1 MDYYIDVVLK
11 PDLEMRENVLLNK
24 VYTKFHK
31 ALFSLQ
37 SNDIGVSFP
46 NCQAKLGNI
55 IRIHGSRERLHE
67 LSVSNWLGGLSG
79 YCEMTVAVPLPDTV
93 KGFRTVSRKQANMSL
108 AKLRRLEKRGS
119 ITEAES
125 KAYKARM
132 YTQGLDN
139 PFIELESG
147 SNGNKH
153 RRFIEFGALSSLPVA
168 GKFDH
173 FGLSRTA
180 TIPWF

>member
-1 MDYYIDVVLK
+1 
-11 PDLEMRENVLLNK
+11 
-24 VYTKFHK
+24 
-31 ALFSLQ
+31 
-37 SNDIGVSFP
+37 
-46 NCQAKLGNI
+46 
-55 IRIHGSRERLHE
+55 
-67 LSVSNWLGGLSG
+67 
-79 YCEMTVAVPLPDTV
+79 MTVAVPLPDTV